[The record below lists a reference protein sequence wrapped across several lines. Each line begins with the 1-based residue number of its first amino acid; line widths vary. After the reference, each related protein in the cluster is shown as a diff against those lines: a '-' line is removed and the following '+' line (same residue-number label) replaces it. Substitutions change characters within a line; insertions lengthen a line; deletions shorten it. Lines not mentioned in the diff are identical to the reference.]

1 MQSIP
6 KVRQCVDNMENPV
19 MKENDV
25 LAFITKYFSTEFEV
39 PVEKIV
45 PEASL
50 FQDLGLD
57 SIDALDMVGML
68 ESELNIQVDESEIRS
83 IRTVDD
89 VVKYVMK
96 KTESAQ

>member
-1 MQSIP
+1 
-6 KVRQCVDNMENPV
+6 